1 MRSSSRASLSFLWS
15 TKANAEF
22 SCVLVCSKQIAAT
35 AHEDECWPEG
45 KSINL
50 STTHVAK
57 LDTLRWGTFAAARSA
72 AGRSG
77 VLNLTTFEHTPAYG
91 YRPDRTGRG
100 KLHWVPPVYVHIFL
114 YSAHPKTWYRL
125 KQSTSASTH
134 RPIAKGFKHPR

>member
-15 TKANAEF
+15 TKANAKF
-22 SCVLVCSKQIAAT
+22 SFVLNVQQAIAAT

-57 LDTLRWGTFAAARSA
+57 LDTLRWGTFAAACSA

-77 VLNLTTFEHTPAYG
+77 VLNLTTF
-91 YRPDRTGRG
+91 
-100 KLHWVPPVYVHIFL
+100 
-114 YSAHPKTWYRL
+114 
-125 KQSTSASTH
+125 
-134 RPIAKGFKHPR
+134 